1 MPAYPARKYTG
12 DTTMTKHWTIFE
24 GKPNYVDKT
33 KLRVTLNARKVL
45 LFNRAAYEALGSPA
59 AVEMRF
65 DESTRAIGLL
75 PRDPRHANAFP
86 IKRRMSKPNSKYN
99 YLLIH
104 AAPFCGHFE
113 IAPQRTML
121 FTNVDMDDD
130 GVMMLELSSAVAVG
144 RGSR

>member
-1 MPAYPARKYTG
+1 MSKR
-12 DTTMTKHWTIFE
+12 WTVFE
-24 GKPNYVDKT
+24 GRPNLVEKGR
-33 KLRVTLNARKVL
+33 LRVTLSPKKVL
-45 LFNRAAYEALGSPA
+45 LINRPAYEALGNPA

-65 DESTRAIGLL
+65 DERTRTIGLV
-75 PRDPRHANAFP
+75 PKDPRHANAFP
-86 IKRRMSKPNSKYN
+86 IKRRLSKPNSKYN

-121 FTNVDMDDD
+121 FTNIDLDDD
-130 GVMMLELSSAVAVG
+130 GVMLLELSSAVAVG